1 MNRETELKFVGPA
14 DALVRLRNSPELK
27 RLAGNRRAQTTI
39 QTGVY
44 FDTKAHAL
52 RQAGLVLRVRNEGQ
66 IFVQTLKSVQRDDL
80 ATRMEFKS
88 DVPTPAADV
97 NAIPESRLRW
107 RVERILDGR
116 PLVPLFEVE
125 VQRTR
130 MLLSPKRGT
139 EIEAAIDTGLIK
151 FVSGDQQITTPICE
165 FELELR
171 KGNAG
176 DLIECAREL
185 TLGLPLTL
193 SLQSKSDRGYAL
205 AQGNLDAPV
214 HASPVELPDDA
225 VADDVLCA
233 AIRNCLHHLLG
244 NWAVVLTAQDSEG
257 IHQMRVALRRLRV
270 ALSMFRE
277 PFRSVL
283 SGVEDQTR
291 TIAAALG
298 CVRDLDV
305 FDTAIIRPMIEA
317 CGDDDRLQAF
327 SAAVNSRRR
336 AARQRGTDALEGA
349 SFRKLVLDL
358 VEITYNRPWLRLPVE
373 NNPAVQDAVE
383 FACEHL
389 QHRFAQALKLGQKFE
404 DLDSQQ
410 RHELRIKLK
419 QLRYA
424 IDFTRS
430 LFPKRRVRRFSKRL
444 GALQEGLGQVNDAAV
459 AGGLV
464 QEILAERREG
474 EDPAALVY
482 AGGLI
487 VGWHSA
493 HSRQR
498 MKKLRKSWRKFAKLK
513 PFWRRRLKR
522 SKGDADAPTG

>member
-39 QTGVY
+39 QAGVY
-44 FDTKAHAL
+44 FDTKEYAL

-66 IFVQTLKSVQRDDL
+66 GFVQTLKSVQRDDL

-88 DVPTPAADV
+88 EVPSSAPDV

-116 PLVPLFEVE
+116 LLVPLFEVE

-151 FVSGDQQITTPICE
+151 HMSGNLQLTTPICE
-165 FELELR
+165 FELELL

-176 DLIECAREL
+176 ELVECARAL

-193 SLQSKSDRGYAL
+193 SLQSKSDKGYAL
-205 AQGNLDAPV
+205 AQGKLDAPV
-214 HASPVELPDDA
+214 QAARVELPDDA
-225 VADDVLCA
+225 AADDVLCA
-233 AIRNCLHHLLG
+233 VIGNCLHHLLG
-244 NWAVVLTAQDSEG
+244 NWAAVLNAQDSEG

-277 PFRSVL
+277 PFRGVL

-291 TIAAALG
+291 AIATALG

-305 FDTAIIRPMIEA
+305 FDIEMLRPLIDA
-317 CGDDDRLQAF
+317 YGDDDRLQAF

-336 AARQRGTDALEGA
+336 AARQRGIDTLEGEN
-349 SFRKLVLDL
+349 FRKLVLDL
-358 VEITYNRPWLRLPVE
+358 VEITYSRPWLRLPVE
-373 NNPAVQDAVE
+373 NNPAVQSAVE
-383 FACEHL
+383 FACERL

-404 DLDSQQ
+404 ELDSEQ

-424 IDFTRS
+424 TDFTRS
-430 LFPKRRVRRFSKRL
+430 LFSKRRVRRFSKRL
-444 GALQEGLGQVNDAAV
+444 GVLQDVLGQVNDAAV

-464 QEILAERREG
+464 HEILAERREG

-487 VGWHSA
+487 AGWYGA
-493 HSRQR
+493 HSRHR

-522 SKGDADAPTG
+522 LKGDADAPKG